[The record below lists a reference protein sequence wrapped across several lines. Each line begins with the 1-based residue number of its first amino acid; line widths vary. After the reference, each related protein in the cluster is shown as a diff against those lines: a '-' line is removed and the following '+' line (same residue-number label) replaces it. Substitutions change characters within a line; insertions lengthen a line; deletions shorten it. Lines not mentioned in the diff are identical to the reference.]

1 MLEISERWPSGR
13 RRTPGKCVGG
23 KPSPGFES
31 LSLRHI
37 PNFLASLD
45 LEKKVTHKE
54 DNERVSNYK
63 IRGRKDTI
71 DLVKI
76 C

>member
-1 MLEISERWPSGR
+1 MEFAVIGDVVNVASRICEACKEFN
-13 RRTPGKCVGG
+13 T
-23 KPSPGFES
+23 
-31 LSLRHI
+31 
-37 PNFLASLD
+37 NFLISSD

-54 DNERVSNYK
+54 NNERVSSYE

-76 C
+76 Y

>member
-1 MLEISERWPSGR
+1 MQ
-13 RRTPGKCVGG
+13 
-23 KPSPGFES
+23 
-31 LSLRHI
+31 LRMSQTKS
-37 PNFLASLD
+37 FLVNIDAS
-45 LEKKVTHKE
+45 EKKVKHEE

-76 C
+76 Y